1 MGLNSKSLL
10 KIQQVRGRK
19 AIAQYITKC
28 IDLKNAHHNFFKLM
42 DDKVN
47 PLYFLDS
54 IGLRQEQISKRQM
67 RLTTLLVASKT
78 SPSL

>member
-1 MGLNSKSLL
+1 MGLNSKALL
-10 KIQQVRGRK
+10 EIRRIRGKK

-47 PLYFLDS
+47 PLYFLDF